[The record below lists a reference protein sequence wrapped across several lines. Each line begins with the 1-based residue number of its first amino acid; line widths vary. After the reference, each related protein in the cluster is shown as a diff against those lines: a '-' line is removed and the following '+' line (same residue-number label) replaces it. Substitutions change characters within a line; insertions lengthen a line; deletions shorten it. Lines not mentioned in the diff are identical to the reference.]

1 MPRTTA
7 GCRSVPRH
15 RARAC
20 TAPREH
26 PRRPLH
32 APRWCPAPERS
43 SECSCC
49 CSAGGTAKSPR
60 LHESWTCQR
69 TVEPTACYWSPQ
81 LAAPAHQLALDVR
94 APTAQRT
101 SSCTAWLCTA
111 SVPASQRGVR
121 RAPHAAGEYMYSRR
135 VTVNHSNGLNPCLSF
150 WRAVRGLA
158 RRRRRAR
165 APLHCAHHAAPSRLA
180 GHLRRGLYI

>member
-49 CSAGGTAKSPR
+49 CCSAGGTAKSR

-94 APTAQRT
+94 VPTTQRT
-101 SSCTAWLCTA
+101 SSCTREKGDA
-111 SVPASQRGVR
+111 RGSKIR
-121 RAPHAAGEYMYSRR
+121 RAALAEFSTPRPTPPLEAIFTRDSGESARLRR
-135 VTVNHSNGLNPCLSF
+135 C
-150 WRAVRGLA
+150 
-158 RRRRRAR
+158 
-165 APLHCAHHAAPSRLA
+165 SRLDDT
-180 GHLRRGLYI
+180 L